1 MKSVSGKNWEEL
13 VISKRLVDKTKIDY
27 DLSINQAKLAVLRD
41 FNEIELFSIK
51 NKVNFTN
58 PFLKDKD
65 FLLATKLLNDNINK
79 KNKILIIG
87 DYDVDGCIS
96 TSLMVNFIKSFN
108 LNVKY
113 YIPDRF
119 KDGYG
124 ASLKLIRELILKQKP
139 SLLIFLDCG
148 SNAHEAIEFA
158 RNNKVKSFIIDHH
171 NAEQPLPL
179 SDILINPKKDK
190 SNTLDYFCSA
200 FLTFFFIDCYLK
212 QYKLKMSIKEN
223 LIYVLLATVAD
234 IMPLRNINR
243 IMAINVLNNFDINK
257 NYIIQNLLRI
267 SKVKKKLEIDDLG
280 FLIAPIFNSAGRIEN
295 ANQIVEL
302 LTTTSEEKIIYILNK
317 IYKLNLKRKLIEKR
331 NLKNINFKDLT
342 HQKGIIFIYKSNIP
356 LGIIGIIAAKIKEYF
371 NRPCV
376 VFTNSGKIIK
386 GSARS
391 TDDFNIG
398 EYINKALKEKIL
410 LNGGGHNLAAGISIS
425 KDKLN
430 LFKEFLNKYLIKSHS
445 KFVNN
450 FISKISINSINKD
463 LVNEINLLG
472 PFGNKNDY
480 PIYLIENVKLIKPSL
495 INNNFVTCYAKSGNR
510 MIKCISFNQI
520 NSEISYEIINSKK
533 NMDLLVKI
541 KENKW
546 NNKSSIQLEIIDVIK
561 SVNKT

>member
-1 MKSVSGKNWEEL
+1 MRSVSGKNWEEL

-58 PFLKDKD
+58 PFLKNKD

-79 KNKILIIG
+79 NNKILIIG

-124 ASLKLIRELILKQKP
+124 ASKKLIRELILKQKP

-171 NAEQPLPL
+171 IAEQPLPS

-243 IMAINVLNNFDINK
+243 FMAIDALNNFDINK

-280 FLIAPIFNSAGRIEN
+280 FLIAPIFNSAGRIDN

-317 IYKLNLKRKLIEKR
+317 IYKLNLKRKLLEKR
-331 NLKNINFKDLT
+331 NLKNINLKDLN

-391 TDDFNIG
+391 TDNFNIG

-410 LNGGGHNLAAGISIS
+410 LNGGGHNLAAGISVS
-425 KDKLN
+425 KNKLN
-430 LFKEFLNKYLIKSHS
+430 LFKQFLNKYLIKSHS

-450 FISKISINSINKD
+450 FISKISINSINKN

-495 INNNFVTCYAKSGNR
+495 INNNFVSCYAKSGNR

-520 NSEISYEIINSKK
+520 NSEISNEIINSKK

>member
-1 MKSVSGKNWEEL
+1 MRSVSGKNWEEL

-58 PFLKDKD
+58 PFLKNKD

-79 KNKILIIG
+79 NNKILIIG

-124 ASLKLIRELILKQKP
+124 ASKKLIRELILKQKP

-171 NAEQPLPL
+171 IAEQPLPS

-243 IMAINVLNNFDINK
+243 FMAIDALNNFDINK

-280 FLIAPIFNSAGRIEN
+280 FLIAPIFNSAGRIDN

-317 IYKLNLKRKLIEKR
+317 IYKLNLKRKLLEKR
-331 NLKNINFKDLT
+331 NLKNINLKDLN

-391 TDDFNIG
+391 TDNFNIG

-410 LNGGGHNLAAGISIS
+410 LNGGGHNLAAGISVS
-425 KDKLN
+425 KNKLN
-430 LFKEFLNKYLIKSHS
+430 LFKQFLNKYLIKSHS

-450 FISKISINSINKD
+450 FISKISINSINKH

-495 INNNFVTCYAKSGNR
+495 INNNFVTCFAKSGNR